1 MVMAVTDMAMK
12 MTGQY
17 ESPLTV
23 RAQVQVEKG
32 FMKAS
37 VTVKNDNTDNGRVEE
52 HQVNQDFGYTLDAG
66 NEWK

>member
-1 MVMAVTDMAMK
+1 

-23 RAQVQVEKG
+23 RAQVQLEKG

-37 VTVKNDNTDNGRVEE
+37 VTVKNEDSDNGRVKE
-52 HQVNQDFGYTLDAG
+52 HRVNTDFNYELDA
-66 NEWK
+66 NNTWK

>member
-1 MVMAVTDMAMK
+1 MK
-12 MTGQY
+12 MTRQY

-37 VTVKNDNTDNGRVEE
+37 VTVKNDIKDNGRVEE
-52 HQVNQDFGYTLDAG
+52 HEVNQNFNYELDA
-66 NEWK
+66 NNTWKW

>member
-1 MVMAVTDMAMK
+1 

-23 RAQVQVEKG
+23 RTQVQVEKG

-37 VTVKNDNTDNGRVEE
+37 VTVKNDNTDNGRVKE
-52 HQVNQDFGYTLDAG
+52 HEVNKNFDYTLDG
-66 NEWK
+66 SNEWKEQQ

>member
-1 MVMAVTDMAMK
+1 MK

-37 VTVKNDNTDNGRVEE
+37 VTVKNEDTDNGRVEE

-66 NEWK
+66 TEWSKQ

>member
-1 MVMAVTDMAMK
+1 MK
-12 MTGQY
+12 MTRQY

-66 NEWK
+66 NGWSK

>member
-1 MVMAVTDMAMK
+1 MK
-12 MTGQY
+12 MTRQY

-37 VTVKNDNTDNGRVEE
+37 VTVKNDIKDNGRVEE
-52 HQVNQDFGYTLDAG
+52 HEVNQNFNYELDA
-66 NEWK
+66 NNTWK

>member
-1 MVMAVTDMAMK
+1 

-37 VTVKNDNTDNGRVEE
+37 VTVKNDKENGRVQD
-52 HQVNQDFGYTLDAG
+52 HHVNQGFDYTLDTG
-66 NEWK
+66 NEWNPVTNKN

>member
-1 MVMAVTDMAMK
+1 
-12 MTGQY
+12 MTRQY

-37 VTVKNDNTDNGRVEE
+37 VTVKNDIKDNGRVEE
-52 HQVNQDFGYTLDAG
+52 HYVNPGFDYKLNQD
-66 NEWK
+66 NKWE

>member
-1 MVMAVTDMAMK
+1 MK

-37 VTVKNDNTDNGRVEE
+37 VTVTKDNSDNGRVKE
-52 HQVNQDFGYTLDAG
+52 HEVNKNFDYTLDG
-66 NEWK
+66 SNEWKEQQ

>member
-1 MVMAVTDMAMK
+1 
-12 MTGQY
+12 MTKQY

-66 NEWK
+66 NEWSK

>member
-1 MVMAVTDMAMK
+1 MK
-12 MTGQY
+12 MTRQY

-37 VTVKNDNTDNGRVEE
+37 VTVKNDKENGRVKE
-52 HQVNQDFGYTLDAG
+52 HEVNTEFRYELDGG

>member
-1 MVMAVTDMAMK
+1 
-12 MTGQY
+12 MTRQY

-23 RAQVQVEKG
+23 RTQVQLEKG

-52 HQVNQDFGYTLDAG
+52 HEVNKNFDYTLDG
-66 NEWK
+66 SNEWKEQQ

>member
-1 MVMAVTDMAMK
+1 MK

-23 RAQVQVEKG
+23 RTQVQLEKG

-37 VTVKNDNTDNGRVEE
+37 VTVKNDKENGRVQE
-52 HQVNQDFGYTLDAG
+52 HQVNTDFNYELDP
-66 NEWK
+66 NNTWK

>member
-1 MVMAVTDMAMK
+1 MK
-12 MTGQY
+12 MTRQY
-17 ESPLTV
+17 ESPLTM
-23 RAQVQVEKG
+23 RTQVQLEKG

-66 NEWK
+66 NEWSK

>member
-1 MVMAVTDMAMK
+1 MK
-12 MTGQY
+12 MTRQY

-37 VTVKNDNTDNGRVEE
+37 VTVKNEDSDNGRVKE
-52 HQVNQDFGYTLDAG
+52 HQVNTGFDYTLGG
-66 NEWK
+66 NEWSSQSDKN

>member
-1 MVMAVTDMAMK
+1 MK

-66 NEWK
+66 NEWSK

>member
-1 MVMAVTDMAMK
+1 

-37 VTVKNDNTDNGRVEE
+37 VTVTNDNSDNGRVKE
-52 HQVNQDFGYTLDAG
+52 HEVNTGFDYTLGG
-66 NEWK
+66 NEWSGQSNKN